1 MAKRGPTKWFTQN
14 IPEEV
19 SDSSIFRFSV
29 TIGKQTV
36 ELDMRSDLDIDYT
49 IIQQQLEDTPS
60 EFAFWAAIYSELK
73 LRVSAKERQLKSCRG
88 KIADEIMK
96 ECLKHSTKATDKQ
109 VTTAIEADQR
119 IVVLESE
126 LMLLEKQAG
135 KLYYMVEAI
144 KMKAENLR
152 SLSGFAKIEFGQA
165 K

>member
-1 MAKRGPTKWFTQN
+1 MP
-14 IPEEV
+14 
-19 SDSSIFRFSV
+19 
-29 TIGKQTV
+29 
-36 ELDMRSDLDIDYT
+36 
-49 IIQQQLEDTPS
+49 QQQLEDTPS